1 MAGKR
6 IPGKYESHSGVTT
19 KALRLTFTDMRAVSG
34 GPTTLHLYV
43 DELDADTRYNLARSL
58 VDWATRVEGEALG
71 EIHKASQLALFEEH
85 TAELNRFA
93 PPDA

>member
-6 IPGKYESHSGVTT
+6 VPGKYESHSGVSTR
-19 KALRLTFTDMRAVSG
+19 ALRLTYTDMRATSS

-58 VDWATRVEGEALG
+58 VDWAVRVEREALN
-71 EIHKASQLALFEEH
+71 EIHESSQLALFEEH
-85 TAELNRFA
+85 TVELNRFA
-93 PPDA
+93 PPDQ